1 MLLNLAPLSLALY
14 SPTVG
19 GFGCFLALCCPI
31 LGGFWCLFALIL
43 GIFYPPELF
52 FAIAQQGSQ
61 WVRTLCSWVRGFLAL
76 AEDFQISDHHPT
88 PGFKP
93 TLSTPTN
100 DSSMCGF
107 MWVSVYPPGCPTM
120 HVTPTNNPAIFLAPF
135 LPLQSPCLGL
145 QYLQSCSR
153 FFISFPVLIWLM
165 NSFFKLIPSAFYLGR
180 ILWSFTWLMELCFQ
194 LYYWF
199 NRTLI
204 LNLLGFIM
212 GGGSGRAHSRVSFS
226 CFCSIVFKI
235 RSGSIACV
243 RLPNLALR
251 YLLRATLQM

>member
-1 MLLNLAPLSLALY
+1 MTAVCVGLCECLSILLVAL
-14 SPTVG
+14 P
-19 GFGCFLALCCPI
+19 C
-31 LGGFWCLFALIL
+31 
-43 GIFYPPELF
+43 
-52 FAIAQQGSQ
+52 
-61 WVRTLCSWVRGFLAL
+61 
-76 AEDFQISDHHPT
+76 
-88 PGFKP
+88 
-93 TLSTPTN
+93 
-100 DSSMCGF
+100 
-107 MWVSVYPPGCPTM
+107 MW
-120 HVTPTNNPAIFLAPF
+120 PTNNPAISLAPF

-180 ILWSFTWLMELCFQ
+180 ILWSFTWLMEFCFQ

-212 GGGSGRAHSRVSFS
+212 GGGSGRAHSRASFS

-235 RSGSIACV
+235 HSGSIACV
-243 RLPNLALR
+243 RLPNLALC
-251 YLLRATLQM
+251 YSLWATLQMEHLPSLKNFHFISYGRFISNLPSPSCFLFCVSQIQTFS